1 MFMQKLGTLTNHIR
15 LGEAIQAYTQAP
27 LFREQWRSQRSLLGG
42 DPHTMSWWNGLDR
55 IIPLKGVLRG
65 LIPHSL
71 CSGGLEGY
79 EYDPTFVVLVEWI
92 GLVRIIP

>member
-1 MFMQKLGTLTNHIR
+1 
-15 LGEAIQAYTQAP
+15 
-27 LFREQWRSQRSLLGG
+27 
-42 DPHTMSWWNGLDR
+42 
-55 IIPLKGVLRG
+55 LKGVLRG